1 MKISTKGKYGLR
13 AMIDLAQYSEQE
25 AVSIS
30 SIAQRQKISES
41 YLEQL
46 VAKLKK
52 AGLVVS
58 IRGAAGGYRLARP
71 ASGIS
76 VGDVLRALEG
86 DVRAV
91 ICTAQTEEGCEGEEL
106 CVTKYV
112 WQRINESI
120 EKTVDEMMLDQLVS
134 ESRKAQEK
142 AKNHDVDYSRN
153 SCSG

>member
-71 ASGIS
+71 AADIS

-120 EKTVDEMMLDQLVS
+120 EKTVDEMMIDQLVA

>member
-52 AGLVVS
+52 AGLVIS

-120 EKTVDEMMLDQLVS
+120 EKTVDEMMLDQLVA

>member
-52 AGLVVS
+52 AGLVIS

-71 ASGIS
+71 ASDIS

-120 EKTVDEMMLDQLVS
+120 EKTVDEMMIDQLVA
-134 ESRKAQEK
+134 ESRKAKKK

>member
-120 EKTVDEMMLDQLVS
+120 EKTVDEMMLDQLVV

>member
-52 AGLVVS
+52 ARLVVS
-58 IRGAAGGYRLARP
+58 TRGAAGGYRLARS
-71 ASGIS
+71 ASEIS

-120 EKTVDEMMLDQLVS
+120 EKTVDEMMLDQLVA

>member
-41 YLEQL
+41 NLEQL

-120 EKTVDEMMLDQLVS
+120 EKTVDEMMLDQLVA

>member
-52 AGLVVS
+52 AGLVIS

-71 ASGIS
+71 ASDIS

-120 EKTVDEMMLDQLVS
+120 EKTVDEMMLDQLVV

>member
-71 ASGIS
+71 ASDIS

-120 EKTVDEMMLDQLVS
+120 EKTVDEMMLDQLVA

>member
-52 AGLVVS
+52 AGLVIS

-120 EKTVDEMMLDQLVS
+120 EKTVDEMMIDQLVA

>member
-120 EKTVDEMMLDQLVS
+120 EKTVDEMMIDQLVA
-134 ESRKAQEK
+134 ECRKAQEK

>member
-120 EKTVDEMMLDQLVS
+120 EKTVDEMMLDQLVA

>member
-120 EKTVDEMMLDQLVS
+120 EKTVDEMMIDQLVA
-134 ESRKAQEK
+134 ESRKAQKK

>member
-52 AGLVVS
+52 AGLVVLS
-58 IRGAAGGYRLARP
+58 LIH
-71 ASGIS
+71 I
-76 VGDVLRALEG
+76 
-86 DVRAV
+86 
-91 ICTAQTEEGCEGEEL
+91 
-106 CVTKYV
+106 
-112 WQRINESI
+112 
-120 EKTVDEMMLDQLVS
+120 
-134 ESRKAQEK
+134 
-142 AKNHDVDYSRN
+142 
-153 SCSG
+153 

>member
-52 AGLVVS
+52 AGLVIS

-71 ASGIS
+71 ASDIS

-120 EKTVDEMMLDQLVS
+120 EKTVDEMMLDQLVA

-142 AKNHDVDYSRN
+142 AKNHYVDYSRN

>member
-58 IRGAAGGYRLARP
+58 IRGAAGGYRLVFQ
-71 ASGIS
+71 S
-76 VGDVLRALEG
+76 
-86 DVRAV
+86 
-91 ICTAQTEEGCEGEEL
+91 
-106 CVTKYV
+106 
-112 WQRINESI
+112 
-120 EKTVDEMMLDQLVS
+120 EMSCAHWKAMS
-134 ESRKAQEK
+134 ER
-142 AKNHDVDYSRN
+142 
-153 SCSG
+153 

>member
-13 AMIDLAQYSEQE
+13 AMIDRAQYSEQE

-52 AGLVVS
+52 AGLVIS

-71 ASGIS
+71 ASDIS

-120 EKTVDEMMLDQLVS
+120 EKTVDEMMIDQLVA